1 MTSQLEKTD
10 GPWDMKKLLDLLNA
24 SEELDAPEDALELP
38 DAHEVRDAEHVAR
51 PEKIFVAENQLVSDH
66 ANHESMRGEVEDRF
80 AAYIV
85 DGMSKL
91 MRE

>member
-1 MTSQLEKTD
+1 MTSQPEKTV

-24 SEELDAPEDALELP
+24 SEELDASEDALELP
-38 DAHEVRDAEHVAR
+38 DAHDVRDAEPVPS

-66 ANHESMRGEVEDRF
+66 ADHEPMREVEDRF

-85 DGMSKL
+85 DGMSKF

>member
-1 MTSQLEKTD
+1 MTSQPETV
-10 GPWDMKKLLDLLNA
+10 GPWDMEKLLDLLNA
-24 SEELDAPEDALELP
+24 SEELDASEDALELP
-38 DAHEVRDAEHVAR
+38 DAHEVRDAEPVPS
-51 PEKIFVAENQLVSDH
+51 PEKIFVAEDQLVSDP
-66 ANHESMRGEVEDRF
+66 ADHELMRDEVEDRF

>member
-1 MTSQLEKTD
+1 MTSQPEKTV

-24 SEELDAPEDALELP
+24 SEELDASEVALELP
-38 DAHEVRDAEHVAR
+38 DAHDVRDAEPVPS

-66 ANHESMRGEVEDRF
+66 ADHEPMREVEDRF